1 MQNKLK
7 PSWLLTLL
15 LLVSMFTACKKDK
28 NPIVNNPT
36 VTSSIFG
43 RVVDENG
50 NGVYGATAIA
60 GGKTTTTDING
71 IFRISNATLDKNHA
85 SVKITKAGFFDG
97 SRTFIASPAGLAN
110 VQIRLLTKTLGG
122 TFSSTSGATI
132 SITADATVSF
142 PANAIK
148 RADGTIYTGT
158 VNVYATYLDPTD
170 ANLSTKMPG
179 DLLGI
184 QTDNSERILQS
195 FGMLNIELE
204 DASGNKLN
212 IADGKEATIST
223 TVPVSLLAT
232 APTSIPL
239 WHFDTNIG
247 LWKEEGYATLTGNK
261 YIGNVKHFTWWYMAI
276 PAGST
281 IELTMRLVDRTG
293 APVSRY
299 TRLTSGG
306 IVVVFDVTASGY
318 DGRLYE
324 YIQAGTGPYNLE
336 YLDNCGNW
344 IFIQTVGP
352 YTTNTDLGNV
362 TVTSPFDDI
371 TYTGNITNCSS
382 SPVANGYVK
391 YTIGINEYF
400 TPTDAAG
407 NFSFTVYTC
416 SGAST
421 VTITPYDMTTLQL
434 GSSTTYTLPT
444 TTATIALGTL
454 VACGSIV
461 DEYVKFQID
470 GGIMYDAF
478 NPMVRSVDP
487 SDPTS
492 TTQYII
498 GGDSTTNTIRIM
510 TDNITSTGVFAIHYM
525 HYSSV
530 DHSVAGI
537 VYNASS
543 ASSIIHTATSY
554 SASIG
559 GYYEGTVTGSFIDD
573 ITNTSHTI
581 NCSYRIKRTQ

>member
-7 PSWLLTLL
+7 PIWLLTLL

-71 IFRISNATLDKNHA
+71 IFRISNATLDKNNA
-85 SVKITKAGFFDG
+85 FVKITKAGFFDG

-158 VNVYATYLDPTD
+158 VNVYATYLNPTD

-179 DLLGI
+179 DLLGVR
-184 QTDNSERILQS
+184 TGNSERILQS

-232 APTSIPL
+232 APTTIPL

-247 LWKEEGYATLTGNK
+247 LWKEEGSATLTGNK
-261 YIGNVKHFTWWYMAI
+261 YIGNVNHFSWWNFGASSI
-276 PAGST
+276 GVWLS
-281 IELTMRLVDRTG
+281 LRLVDGTG
-293 APVSRY
+293 APVSRE
-299 TRLTSGG
+299 TRLTSG
-306 IVVVFDVTASGY
+306 SGVSFTKLSGF
-318 DGRLYE
+318 DGRLNE
-324 YIQAGTGPYNLE
+324 AFPNFGNYNLE
-336 YLDNCGNW
+336 YKDNCGNW

-352 YTTNTDLGNV
+352 YTMNTNLGNV

-371 TYTGNITNCSS
+371 TYTGNIADCSS
-382 SPVANGYVK
+382 NPVANGYVK
-391 YTIGINEYF
+391 YTIGSNEYF

-421 VTITPYDMTTLQL
+421 VTVTPYDMTTLQL

-454 VACGSIV
+454 VACGTTV

-478 NPMVRSVDP
+478 NPNVKDMP
-487 SDPTS
+487 LNS
-492 TTQYII
+492 TKVIFTGGDTTTNYII
-498 GGDSTTNTIRIM
+498 FY
-510 TDNITSTGVFAIHYM
+510 TDRVTSTGAFVVSNLY
-525 HYSSV
+525 YVSV
-530 DHSVAGI
+530 DRTVSA
-537 VYNASS
+537 YANS
-543 ASSIIHTATSY
+543 ASNLTSISHIVSSYPAT
-554 SASIG
+554 IG
-559 GYYEGTVTGSFIDD
+559 GYYEGTLTGNFTDD
-573 ITNTSHTI
+573 NFNAHTI
-581 NCSYRIKRTQ
+581 NCSYRIKRTV